1 MKNYALKGV
10 VKKVEKELEHV
21 TIDHEAV
28 PGFMGAMKMRFS
40 YKDRATS
47 GASTA
52 RRLGGGDAASRDR
65 KRCRERL

>member
-1 MKNYALKGV
+1 MNELPLKGV

-40 YKDRATS
+40 YKDRARWNVYSPATRW
-47 GASTA
+47 
-52 RRLGGGDAASRDR
+52 RRRCESRP
-65 KRCRERL
+65 KTMS